1 MRSGMISQGG
11 GGGAGHRQAAL
22 RKDIAE
28 QVHEQIF
35 DSSWQ
40 PKEDG
45 AKMQK
50 LLHGVRILRAPTASE
65 LVKGGPW
72 DAIMVGAGL
81 SGAILAERYG
91 GRMRTRTCACICVW
105 ERARAHACET
115 EPHRETQSQTQSQTL
130 TQTQP
135 QTEIQTQTQEAEA
148 DAEIE
153 TVADRQSERG
163 ESACA
168 CACIRAARLISRLRP
183 FELKRARTPCRFA
196 STLGMKVL
204 VVEKRDHIGG
214 NCYDFIEADSGL
226 LLNKYGAH
234 LFHTNDKKVQDSVAL
249 SGCREAEHDCGI
261 SVHSF
266 RKICTLGLGEK
277 KTRALCYQ

>member
-1 MRSGMISQGG
+1 MQAMPLLLWNHEDSRGDGSRRAEVHGFAAWNRARGVLRRDAHVKRAGMISQGG

-40 PKEDG
+40 PKEDE
-45 AKMQK
+45 AKMQA

-115 EPHRETQSQTQSQTL
+115 ETHRETQSQTL

-135 QTEIQTQTQEAEA
+135 QTEIQTQTQEAET

-153 TVADRQSERG
+153 TLADRQSER
-163 ESACA
+163 
-168 CACIRAARLISRLRP
+168 
-183 FELKRARTPCRFA
+183 
-196 STLGMKVL
+196 
-204 VVEKRDHIGG
+204 
-214 NCYDFIEADSGL
+214 
-226 LLNKYGAH
+226 
-234 LFHTNDKKVQDSVAL
+234 
-249 SGCREAEHDCGI
+249 RECLCMC
-261 SVHSF
+261 VHSRCAF
-266 RKICTLGLGEK
+266 DF
-277 KTRALCYQ
+277 

>member
-1 MRSGMISQGG
+1 M
-11 GGGAGHRQAAL
+11 
-22 RKDIAE
+22 
-28 QVHEQIF
+28 
-35 DSSWQ
+35 
-40 PKEDG
+40 
-45 AKMQK
+45 
-50 LLHGVRILRAPTASE
+50 
-65 LVKGGPW
+65 
-72 DAIMVGAGL
+72 
-81 SGAILAERYG
+81 
-91 GRMRTRTCACICVW
+91 
-105 ERARAHACET
+105 
-115 EPHRETQSQTQSQTL
+115 
-130 TQTQP
+130 
-135 QTEIQTQTQEAEA
+135 
-148 DAEIE
+148 
-153 TVADRQSERG
+153 ADRQSKRG
-163 ESACA
+163 ESARA
-168 CACIRAARLISRLRP
+168 CACIRAAHLISRLRLC
-183 FELKRARTPCRFA
+183 ELKRARTLCRFA